1 MNFGGETIEDI
12 ILSEDKRG
20 VSELRP
26 FLPADFCAQAARYT
40 LDHPGKVAI
49 ITGFYILTA
58 GQHETDGPPGAIA
71 MGNALQELGS
81 QVTYVTDA
89 HTAPMMRKWLG
100 DKASHRTVILSEAK
114 NLSPP
119 DVVDF
124 PIAGEDESRTAA
136 KQLLDELAPDLLI
149 TIERCG
155 RNASDVYLNMLSRDI
170 TEYTARLDYLFEYG
184 VPSVG
189 IGDGG
194 NEIGMGNVAEH
205 IPAVDRLPDEPA
217 ISTVDRL
224 VIASVS
230 NWGGY
235 GLVAALS
242 RQVGRNLLPSIE
254 EDARLITEMVDDG
267 AVDGGSG
274 QNRYYVDNFTLEEN
288 AQLLGLLHEKVEDAL
303 K

>member
-1 MNFGGETIEDI
+1 MNFGGETIEDL
-12 ILSEDKRG
+12 ILCEDKRG

-26 FLPADFCAQAARYT
+26 FLPADSCDRAARYV
-40 LDHPGKVAI
+40 LDHLGRVAI

-71 MGNALQELGS
+71 LGNALQELGC
-81 QVTYVTDA
+81 QVTYVTDC

-100 DKASHRTVILSEAK
+100 DPAG
-114 NLSPP
+114 
-119 DVVDF
+119 VVDF
-124 PIAGEDESRTAA
+124 PIAGEEESRVAA
-136 KQLLDELAPDLLI
+136 SQLLDDLQPDLLI

-170 TEYTARLDYLFEYG
+170 TEYTARLDYLFERG

-205 IPAVDRLPDEPA
+205 IPPVDRLPDEPA

-235 GLVAALS
+235 GLVASISSL
-242 RQVGRNLLPSIE
+242 VGRNLLPSIE
-254 EDARLITEMVDDG
+254 EDARLITQMVDDG

-274 QNRYYVDNFTLEEN
+274 QNRYYVDNFTLDEN
-288 AQLLGLLHEKVEDAL
+288 AQLLGLLHQRVEEGL

>member
-1 MNFGGETIEDI
+1 MNFVGETIEDL

-26 FLPADFCAQAARYT
+26 FLPADFCDRAARYV
-40 LDHPGKVAI
+40 LDHPGNVAI

-71 MGNALQELGS
+71 LGNALQELGS
-81 QVTYVTDA
+81 RVTYVTDC
-89 HTAPMMRKWLG
+89 HTAPMMRRWLG
-100 DKASHRTVILSEAK
+100 DRA
-114 NLSPP
+114 

-124 PIAGEDESRTAA
+124 PIAGEAESRAA
-136 KQLLDELAPDLLI
+136 ARQLLDDLRPNLLI

-155 RNASDVYLNMLSRDI
+155 RTANGVYLNMLSRDI
-170 TEYTARLDYLFEYG
+170 TEYTARLDYLFEHG

-205 IPAVDRLPDEPA
+205 IPPVDSLPDEPA
-217 ISTVDRL
+217 ISAVDRL

-235 GLVAALS
+235 GLVAVIS
-242 RQVGRNLLPSIE
+242 RLTGRNLLPSIE
-254 EDARLITEMVDDG
+254 EDTRMITEMVDDG
-267 AVDGGSG
+267 AVDGCSG
-274 QNRYYVDNFTLEEN
+274 LNRYYVDNFTLEEN
-288 AQLLGLLHEKVEDAL
+288 AELLALLHERVEAAL
-303 K
+303 R

>member
-26 FLPADFCAQAARYT
+26 FLPADYCDQAARYV
-40 LDHPGKVAI
+40 LDHPGRVAI

-58 GQHETDGPPGAIA
+58 GQHETDGPPGAVAI
-71 MGNALQELGS
+71 GSALQELGS
-81 QVTYVTDA
+81 HVTYVTDR
-89 HTAPMMRKWLG
+89 HTAPMMRQWLG
-100 DKASHRTVILSEAK
+100 DMAE
-114 NLSPP
+114 
-119 DVVDF
+119 VVDF
-124 PIAGEDESRTAA
+124 PIAGEKESREAA
-136 KQLLDELAPDLLI
+136 KQLLEELRPDLLI

-170 TEYTARLDYLFEYG
+170 TQYTARLDYLFEHG

-205 IPAVDRLPDEPA
+205 IPPVQSLPDEPA

-235 GLVAALS
+235 GLVAAMS
-242 RQVGRNLLPSIE
+242 RLAGRNLLPSIE
-254 EDARLITEMVDDG
+254 EDARLISEMVDDG

-274 QNRYYVDNFTLEEN
+274 LNRYYVDNFTLEEN
-288 AQLLGLLHEKVEDAL
+288 AELLGLLHEKVEEAL
-303 K
+303 N

>member
-1 MNFGGETIEDI
+1 MNFEGETIEDI

-20 VSELRP
+20 VSELRS
-26 FLPADFCAQAARYT
+26 FVPADFCTQAAQYL

-71 MGNALQELGS
+71 IGNALQELGRE
-81 QVTYVTDA
+81 VTYVTDC
-89 HTAPMMRKWLG
+89 HSAPMMRKWLG
-100 DKASHRTVILSEAK
+100 DRAEVIE
-114 NLSPP
+114 
-119 DVVDF
+119 F
-124 PIAGEDESRTAA
+124 PIADAEASRESAR
-136 KQLLDELAPDLLI
+136 QLIEELRPDLLV

-155 RNASDVYLNMLSRDI
+155 RTAGDVYLNMLSRDI
-170 TEYTARLDYLFEYG
+170 TEYTARLDYLFEFG
-184 VPSVG
+184 IPSVG

-205 IPAVDRLPDEPA
+205 IPPVDRLPDEPA
-217 ISTVDRL
+217 ITEVDRL
-224 VIASVS
+224 VLASVS

-235 GLVAALS
+235 GLVSALS
-242 RQVGRNLLPSIE
+242 RIVGRNLLPKVE
-254 EDARLITEMVDDG
+254 HEDRMITQMVDDG

-274 QNRYYVDNFTLEEN
+274 INRYYVDNFTLEEN
-288 AQLLGLLHEKVEDAL
+288 GELLGLLHKIVEAGA

>member
-26 FLPADFCAQAARYT
+26 FLPADFCDQAARYI

-71 MGNALQELGS
+71 MGNALEALGN
-81 QVTYVTDA
+81 QVTYVTDS

-100 DKASHRTVILSEAK
+100 EGG
-114 NLSPP
+114 

-124 PIAGEDESRTAA
+124 PIAGELESREAA
-136 KQLLDELAPDLLI
+136 SQLLDELSPDLLI
-149 TIERCG
+149 SIERCG
-155 RNASDVYLNMLSRDI
+155 RSASDVYLNMLSRDI
-170 TEYTARLDYLFEYG
+170 TEYTARLDYLFEHG

-205 IPAVDRLPDEPA
+205 IPPVDRLPDEPA

-224 VIASVS
+224 VLASVS

-235 GLVAALS
+235 GLVAAMS
-242 RQVGRNLLPSIE
+242 RLAGRNLLPSLE
-254 EDARLITEMVDDG
+254 EDAKLITEMVDDG

-288 AQLLGLLHEKVEDAL
+288 AELLVLLHEKVKEAL
-303 K
+303 

>member
-1 MNFGGETIEDI
+1 MNFGGDTIEDI

-26 FLPADFCAQAARYT
+26 FLPADFCEQAARYV
-40 LDHPGKVAI
+40 LDHPGRVAI
-49 ITGFYILTA
+49 VTGFYILTA

-71 MGNALQELGS
+71 LGGALQELGS
-81 QVTYVTDA
+81 QVTYVTDR

-100 DKASHRTVILSEAK
+100 DRAG
-114 NLSPP
+114 
-119 DVVDF
+119 VVDF
-124 PIAGEDESRTAA
+124 PIAGEDESRQAA
-136 KQLLDELAPDLLI
+136 GQLLDKLQPNLLV

-155 RNASDVYLNMLSRDI
+155 RNASDRYLNMLSRDI
-170 TEYTARLDYLFEYG
+170 TEYTARLDYLFEHDI
-184 VPSVG
+184 PSVG

-194 NEIGMGNVAEH
+194 NEIGMGNLVEH
-205 IPAVDRLPDEPA
+205 IPPVDRLPNEPA
-217 ISTVDRL
+217 TSTVDRL

-235 GLVAALS
+235 GLVAAIS
-242 RQVGRNLLPSIE
+242 RMVGRNLLPSIE

-274 QNRYYVDNFTLEEN
+274 LNRYYVDNFTLDEN
-288 AQLLGLLHEKVEDAL
+288 AELLRLLHERVEAAL
-303 K
+303 TWNSKNEGQP

>member
-1 MNFGGETIEDI
+1 MNFGGDTIEDI

-26 FLPADFCAQAARYT
+26 FLPADFCDQAARYV
-40 LDHPGKVAI
+40 LDHPGRVAI

-81 QVTYVTDA
+81 QVTYVTDC
-89 HTAPMMRKWLG
+89 HTAPMMRKWLE
-100 DKASHRTVILSEAK
+100 DRAE
-114 NLSPP
+114 
-119 DVVDF
+119 VVDF
-124 PIAGEDESRTAA
+124 PIAAEKESRETAS
-136 KQLLDELAPDLLI
+136 QLLADLRPDLLI

-155 RNASDVYLNMLSRDI
+155 RNANDVYLNMLSRDI
-170 TEYTARLDYLFEYG
+170 TEYTARLDYLFEHG

-205 IPAVDRLPDEPA
+205 IPPVDRLPDEPA

-224 VIASVS
+224 VLASVS

-235 GLVAALS
+235 GLVAAIS
-242 RQVGRNLLPSIE
+242 RLVGRNLLPSIE
-254 EDARLITEMVDDG
+254 EDARLLAEMVDDG

-288 AQLLGLLHEKVEDAL
+288 AELLGLLHKRVDEAL

>member
-1 MNFGGETIEDI
+1 MNFDRETIEDI

-26 FLPADFCAQAARYT
+26 FLSADFCDQAARYV
-40 LDHPGKVAI
+40 LDHPGRVAI

-81 QVTYVTDA
+81 QVTYVTDC

-100 DKASHRTVILSEAK
+100 EGAS
-114 NLSPP
+114 
-119 DVVDF
+119 VVDF
-124 PIAGEDESRTAA
+124 PITGEEASREAA
-136 KQLLDELAPDLLI
+136 NQLLDDLRPDLLI
-149 TIERCG
+149 SIERCG
-155 RNASDVYLNMLSRDI
+155 RNANDVYLNMLSRDI
-170 TEYTARLDYLFEYG
+170 TAYTARLDYLFEHDI
-184 VPSVG
+184 PSVG

-194 NEIGMGNVAEH
+194 NEIGMGNVVEH
-205 IPAVDRLPDEPA
+205 IPPVDRLPDEPA
-217 ISTVDRL
+217 VSTVDRL

-235 GLVAALS
+235 GLVAAIS
-242 RQVGRNLLPSIE
+242 RLAGRNLLPDVE
-254 EDARLITEMVDDG
+254 AEARLITDMVDDG

-274 QNRYYVDNFTLEEN
+274 LNRYYVDNFTIEEN
-288 AQLLGLLHEKVEDAL
+288 AQLLELLHERVAEAL

>member
-26 FLPADFCAQAARYT
+26 FLPADFCDQAARYI

-71 MGNALQELGS
+71 MGNALEALGN
-81 QVTYVTDA
+81 QVTYVTDS
-89 HTAPMMRKWLG
+89 HTAPMMRKWVG
-100 DKASHRTVILSEAK
+100 DGA
-114 NLSPP
+114 

-124 PIAGEDESRTAA
+124 PIAGELESREAA
-136 KQLLDELAPDLLI
+136 RQLLDELSPDLLI
-149 TIERCG
+149 SIERCG

-170 TEYTARLDYLFEYG
+170 TEYTARLDYLFEHG

-205 IPAVDRLPDEPA
+205 IPPVDRLPDEPA

-224 VIASVS
+224 VLASVS

-235 GLVAALS
+235 GLVAAMS
-242 RQVGRNLLPSIE
+242 RLAGRNLLPSLE
-254 EDARLITEMVDDG
+254 EDAKLITEMVDDG

-288 AQLLGLLHEKVEDAL
+288 AELLGLLHEKVKEAL
-303 K
+303 

>member
-20 VSELRP
+20 VAELRP
-26 FLPADFCAQAARYT
+26 FLPADFCDQAARYV

-71 MGNALQELGS
+71 MGNALQELGN
-81 QVTYVTDA
+81 QVNYVTDC

-100 DKASHRTVILSEAK
+100 DRA
-114 NLSPP
+114 

-124 PIAGEDESRTAA
+124 PIAGEEESRAA
-136 KQLLDELAPDLLI
+136 ARKLLDELRPDLLI

-155 RNASDVYLNMLSRDI
+155 RNANGVYLNMLSRDI
-170 TEYTARLDYLFEYG
+170 TEYTARLDYLFEHG

-194 NEIGMGNVAEH
+194 NEIGMGNMAEH
-205 IPAVDRLPDEPA
+205 IPPVDRLPDEPA

-235 GLVAALS
+235 GLVAAMS
-242 RQVGRNLLPSIE
+242 RQAGRNLLPSIE

-288 AQLLGLLHEKVEDAL
+288 GELLGLLHEKVEEAL
-303 K
+303 KYK

>member
-1 MNFGGETIEDI
+1 MNFGGDTIEDI

-26 FLPADFCAQAARYT
+26 FLPADFCVQAARYV
-40 LDHPGKVAI
+40 LDHPGRVAI

-81 QVTYVTDA
+81 QVTYVTDC
-89 HTAPMMRKWLG
+89 HTAPMMRKWLE
-100 DKASHRTVILSEAK
+100 DRAE
-114 NLSPP
+114 
-119 DVVDF
+119 VVDF
-124 PIAGEDESRTAA
+124 PIAAEKESREAA
-136 KQLLDELAPDLLI
+136 SQLLADLRPDLLI

-155 RNASDVYLNMLSRDI
+155 RNANDVYLNMLSRDI
-170 TEYTARLDYLFEYG
+170 TEFTARLDYLFEHG

-205 IPAVDRLPDEPA
+205 IPPVDRLPDEPA

-224 VIASVS
+224 VLASVS

-235 GLVAALS
+235 GLVAAISSL
-242 RQVGRNLLPSIE
+242 VGRNLLPSIE
-254 EDARLITEMVDDG
+254 EDARLLAEMVDDG

-288 AQLLGLLHEKVEDAL
+288 AELLGLLHKRVDEASK
-303 K
+303 

>member
-1 MNFGGETIEDI
+1 MNFGGDTIEDI
-12 ILSEDKRG
+12 ILSEDMRG

-26 FLPADFCAQAARYT
+26 FVAADFCDQAAQYI
-40 LDHPGKVAI
+40 LDHPGRVAI

-71 MGNALQELGS
+71 IGNALQALGR
-81 QVTYVTDA
+81 QVTYVTDC

-100 DKASHRTVILSEAK
+100 EEAE
-114 NLSPP
+114 
-119 DVVDF
+119 VVEF
-124 PIAGEDESRTAA
+124 PVAGEETSREAA
-136 KQLLDELAPDLLI
+136 RQLVEELQPDLLL

-155 RNASDVYLNMLSRDI
+155 RNASDIYLNMLSRDI
-170 TEYTARLDYLFEYG
+170 TEYTARLDYLFELG

-194 NEIGMGNVAEH
+194 NEIGMGNLVEH
-205 IPAVDRLPDEPA
+205 IPPVDRLPDEPA

-224 VIASVS
+224 IIASVS

-235 GLVAALS
+235 GLVAAIS
-242 RQVGRNLLPSIE
+242 RLVGRNLLPSVD

-274 QNRYYVDNFTLEEN
+274 LNRYYVDNFTLEQNGE
-288 AQLLGLLHEKVEDAL
+288 LLGLLHGMVEERPGD
-303 K
+303 